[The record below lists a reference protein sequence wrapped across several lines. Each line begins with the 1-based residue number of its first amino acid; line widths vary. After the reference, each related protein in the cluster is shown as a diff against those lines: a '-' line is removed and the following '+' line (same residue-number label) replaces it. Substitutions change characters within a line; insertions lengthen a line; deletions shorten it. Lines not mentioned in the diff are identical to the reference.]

1 MRGHQQQQ
9 QQEAELQSCSG
20 YCWLLASTASYSLQL
35 YSLKAARALVRW
47 D

>member
-9 QQEAELQSCSG
+9 QQEAELQTSCSG
-20 YCWLLASTASYSLQL
+20 YWLLASTASYSLQL